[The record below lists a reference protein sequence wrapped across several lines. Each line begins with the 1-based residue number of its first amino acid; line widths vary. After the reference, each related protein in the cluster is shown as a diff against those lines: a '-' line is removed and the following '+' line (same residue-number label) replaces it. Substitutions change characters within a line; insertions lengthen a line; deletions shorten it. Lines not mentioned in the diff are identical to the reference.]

1 MTGSSTDSLGWRR
14 KFGVIAPSTNT
25 SVQPE
30 FDAMRPR
37 GVTNHFGR
45 IRIPN
50 MRISNDAE
58 FGALMDAI
66 RGTIMDA
73 VDSVMSCEP
82 DYLVMGMSA
91 ETFWDGLEGSVEL
104 ERRIEERAGV
114 KVAMGSDACRAALRA
129 LGPDIRRI
137 AVITPY
143 QPIGDRQ
150 VIRFFNDCGYEVAG
164 LKGLKCESP
173 VAIAHV
179 SERTLRD
186 AIIELNDP
194 SVQAIVQV
202 GTNLAMARLAAVAEF
217 WLDKPVIAI
226 NTATYWWALR
236 QNGIM
241 DQVQGFGA
249 LLEKH

>member
-1 MTGSSTDSLGWRR
+1 MTDSLGWRR

-30 FDAMRPR
+30 FDAMRPP
-37 GVTNHFGR
+37 GITNHFGR
-45 IRIPN
+45 IDIPN
-50 MRISNDAE
+50 MRIANDDD
-58 FGALMDAI
+58 FNALMDAI
-66 RGTIMDA
+66 RATIMQA
-73 VDSVMSCEP
+73 VDSVRSCEP

-91 ETFWDGLEGSVEL
+91 ETFWDGLEGSIEL
-104 ERRIEERAGV
+104 ERKIEARAGV
-114 KVAMGSDACRAALRA
+114 RVAMGSDACRAALRTLA
-129 LGPDIRRI
+129 PEARRI
-137 AVITPY
+137 GVITPY
-143 QPIGDRQ
+143 QPVGDRQ

-164 LKGLKCESP
+164 LIGLKCESP

-179 SERTLRD
+179 PEKRLRD
-186 AIIELNDP
+186 CIIELNGP
-194 SVQAIVQV
+194 SVDAIVQV

-236 QNGIM
+236 QNGIT
-241 DQVQGFGA
+241 DKVQGFGA

>member
-1 MTGSSTDSLGWRR
+1 VTDSLGWRR

-30 FDAMRPR
+30 YDAMRPA

-50 MRISNDAE
+50 MALRNDDD
-58 FGALMDAI
+58 FNALMDAI
-66 RGTIMDA
+66 RGTILDC

-91 ETFWDGLEGSVEL
+91 ETFWDGLEGSLVL
-104 ERRIEERAGV
+104 QKRIEERAGV
-114 KVAMGSDACRAALRA
+114 KVAMGSDACQAALRA
-129 LGPDIRRI
+129 LKPDVKRI

-143 QPIGDRQ
+143 QPVGDAQ
-150 VIRFFNDCGYEVAG
+150 VRRFFTDCGFEVVG
-164 LKGLKCESP
+164 LTGLRCESP

-179 SERTLRD
+179 SEARLRD
-186 AIIELNDP
+186 CVKELDGAG
-194 SVQAIVQV
+194 VEAVVQV
-202 GTNLAMARLAAVAEF
+202 GTNLAFARVAAVAEF
-217 WLDKPVIAI
+217 WLGKPVVAI

-236 QNGIM
+236 QNGIA
-241 DQVQGFGA
+241 DRVEGFGA
-249 LLEKH
+249 LLTEH